1 MARCVFPA
9 FALVLCLLPSQAA
22 AQGGRIDESPLYN
35 RLATGAGARAWGMGG
50 AQIAVPGEGEA
61 ITWNPATIGTL
72 GRPHVSFSFSGDRL
86 AGDLAPTT
94 YRSPSGQRVGLV
106 DIGSITPTLSH
117 ASGHAVDFVAVVFP
131 FNVGR
136 RRVVAGLA
144 YDTHLSF
151 SQQAD
156 SAYQFR
162 HDSMYTFNYD
172 YAYSAAGTGGFD
184 TVTFSIASELARGL
198 IVGANIHRWFNG
210 PSVPATESYNYSVVN
225 VYSWTGTY
233 NEVFTD
239 RVNLDI
245 SAFSIDLGGLILLG
259 NRFSAG
265 VIYRG
270 GFGADVSYSNAPSYR
285 NDHTGDSFS
294 SSLSGASVLRI
305 PSTIGA
311 GVAARLGS
319 RLTVAID
326 HVQTRWSRAQIDA
339 YARTTAQGAA
349 PAPTAYAFPTMKP
362 VGTVQQSDAGRS
374 AVGAEYSLRLK
385 SWSVPVRAGVFYQQT
400 YVNDG
405 SPGAWGVAAGAGIRR
420 GHMVVDAAWVRDR
433 ASGRYARNAVR
444 TSLGYTF
451 GDERRQP

>member
-1 MARCVFPA
+1 MARSLLP
-9 FALVLCLLPSQAA
+9 ALVLVFCLPPSQAA

-35 RLATGAGARAWGMGG
+35 RLATGAGARAWGMAG

-61 ITWNPATIGTL
+61 ITWNPAAIGTL
-72 GRPHVSFSFSGDRL
+72 GRPHLSFSFSGDRL
-86 AGDLAPTT
+86 AGDLTPTT
-94 YRSPSGQRVGLV
+94 YRSPSGQRVGLI

-117 ASGHAVDFVAVVFP
+117 AWGRAIDFAAVVFP
-131 FNVGR
+131 FNVAR

-156 SAYQFR
+156 SAYEFR

-184 TVTFSIASELARGL
+184 SVTFSIASELSRGL
-198 IVGANIHRWFNG
+198 IVGANVHRWFNG

-245 SAFSIDLGGLILLG
+245 SAFSIDLGALILLG

-265 VIYRG
+265 LVYRG
-270 GFGADVSYSNAPSYR
+270 GFGADLSYSNAASYR

-294 SSLSGASVLRI
+294 ASLSGASVLRM
-305 PSTIGA
+305 PWTIGA
-311 GVAARLGS
+311 GVALQVSPRL
-319 RLTVAID
+319 LVAAD

-349 PAPTAYAFPTMKP
+349 PVPAIYAFPTMKP
-362 VGTVQQSDAGRS
+362 VGTIQQSDAGRS
-374 AVGAEYSLRLK
+374 AAGAEYALRLK
-385 SWSVPVRAGVFYQQT
+385 SWTVPVRAGVFYQQT
-400 YVNDG
+400 YLNDG

-420 GHMVVDAAWVRDR
+420 GHIEVDAAWVRDR
-433 ASGRYARNAVR
+433 ASGRYARNSVQ

-451 GDERRQP
+451 GEERRQP